1 MRTAM
6 TLCCRDCE
14 WQQTMEPHDGDSTT
28 KECFDHCP
36 WCRSLELLERRATR
50 LEALAASYARWGY
63 AAYTRNGKLPL
74 KGLDSPCKWRQQSA
88 PISIQQGSND
98 VRS

>member
-6 TLCCRDCE
+6 THCCRHCE
-14 WQQTMEPHDGDSTT
+14 WQQTMGPHDGDSTT

-36 WCRSLELLERRATR
+36 WCRSPELVERRATH
-50 LEALAASYARWGY
+50 LEALAASFARSGY
-63 AAYTRNGKLPL
+63 AAYRRSGKLPF
-74 KGLDSPCKWRQQSA
+74 KGLDSPYKWRQQSA
-88 PISIQQGSND
+88 PFSIRQGSKD

>member
-1 MRTAM
+1 MRTAL
-6 TLCCRDCE
+6 THCCRHCK
-14 WQQTMEPHDGDSTT
+14 WQQTMVPHDGGSTT

-50 LEALAASYARWGY
+50 LEALAASFARPSY
-63 AAYTRNGKLPL
+63 AAYRRNGKLPR
-74 KGLDSPCKWRQQSA
+74 KGLDSPYKWRQQSA
-88 PISIQQGSND
+88 PISIQQESND